1 VAPDVTDALRV
12 LLDASWAARRAAHDA
27 LVATETGA
35 RSAEV
40 DAHLVR
46 AVIIAARQDIEAA
59 HDAMR
64 HCARVLREVERRG
77 AVGLMTRS

>member
-1 VAPDVTDALRV
+1 VDPRAVVQDVTDALRG

-27 LVATETGA
+27 LAVIDA

-40 DAHLVR
+40 DVHIAR
-46 AVIIAARQDIEAA
+46 AAIIAARQDIEAA

-64 HCARVLREVERRG
+64 HCARALREAERR
-77 AVGLMTRS
+77 R

>member
-27 LVATETGA
+27 LAAIDA

-40 DAHLVR
+40 DVHLVR
-46 AVIIAARQDIEAA
+46 AAIIAAREDLESA

-64 HCARVLREVERRG
+64 HCARALREAERR
-77 AVGLMTRS
+77 R

>member
-27 LVATETGA
+27 LATIEA
-35 RSAEV
+35 SAQSAAV
-40 DAHLVR
+40 DMHIAR
-46 AVIIAARQDIEAA
+46 AVVIAARADLEAA

-64 HCARVLREVERRG
+64 HCARALREAERR
-77 AVGLMTRS
+77 R